1 MVPRVFRAP
10 EGPAAREVRRPHF
23 VRRRA
28 SKPGQAPQASCPA
41 LAHIAAESTPNF
53 ARNSPATL
61 SNSEFRSLE
70 LQRFQTLLKLRPI
83 ELRARFRGSCSCR
96 PAISHAIPLNVFHGL
111 KSDRWNSA
119 ESTLVRGWAELELHA
134 ELWDGSSSPRW
145 RLSLRGIALLGQALH
160 CLVASAMLCY
170 LVHWSCI

>member
-1 MVPRVFRAP
+1 MASLVFRRCLWSHGCSGRQRARPPARLGVLTSFGAAP
-10 EGPAAREVRRPHF
+10 R
-23 VRRRA
+23 
-28 SKPGQAPQASCPA
+28 
-41 LAHIAAESTPNF
+41 
-53 ARNSPATL
+53 SPARPRRL
-61 SNSEFRSLE
+61 AISHVIPPRL
-70 LQRFQTLLKLRPI
+70 FQTLNSDRWNCNVCGGPPKVTVGNYVRLFWEPGPV
-83 ELRARFRGSCSCR
+83 A